1 MATKA
6 EIMKAIDLSFDDDD
20 QIVWQAVAYDEQ
32 FKNMFGMS
40 REKWNEFVEVSEH
53 GSVIADDLT
62 DLILEFASEY
72 EDD

>member
-6 EIMKAIDLSFDDDD
+6 EIMKAIDLSFEDDD

-40 REKWNEFVEVSEH
+40 KKKWNRFVESTDD
-53 GSVIADDLT
+53 GSIADDLT

-72 EDD
+72 EAD

>member
-6 EIMKAIDLSFDDDD
+6 EIIKALDLSFDDDD

-32 FKNMFGMS
+32 FKRMFGMS
-40 REKWNEFVEVSEH
+40 KKKWNRFVESTDD
-53 GSVIADDLT
+53 GSIADDLT
-62 DLILEFASEY
+62 DLILEFASDY

>member
-6 EIMKAIDLSFDDDD
+6 EIIKALDLSFDDDD

-32 FKNMFGMS
+32 FKRMFGMGKK
-40 REKWNEFVEVSEH
+40 KWNRFVESTDD
-53 GSVIADDLT
+53 GSIADDLT
-62 DLILEFASEY
+62 DLILEFASDY

>member
-6 EIMKAIDLSFDDDD
+6 EIMKAIDLSFEDDD

-40 REKWNEFVEVSEH
+40 KKKWNRFVESTDD
-53 GSVIADDLT
+53 GSIADDLT